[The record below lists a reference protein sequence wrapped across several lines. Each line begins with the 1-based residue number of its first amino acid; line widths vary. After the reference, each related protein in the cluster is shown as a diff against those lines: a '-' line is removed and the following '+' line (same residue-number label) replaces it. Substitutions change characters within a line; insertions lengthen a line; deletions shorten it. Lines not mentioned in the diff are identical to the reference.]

1 MSESNKS
8 GEASVGVDK
17 APSETKQVQQEQK
30 QQVPAPQST
39 QSKQELVDAAVKF
52 MLDPKVSNAP
62 MAKKM
67 AFLESKG
74 LSPDDIQ
81 QVMKI
86 VYSQSSPSAISEQ
99 SNVQSYNASSQP
111 PPLPQY
117 PSNAA
122 AAVVHQPYPG
132 PSLYNSRARIWV
144 DMFIVSAFAS
154 SLVVAGCHA
163 VQKYFG
169 QSLPQWMRLTEGK
182 DTVSSDVEQ
191 NWEAA
196 IDKAME
202 RHIAQTQNQ
211 IKAQMESQISQLQSS
226 LSDLI
231 ERQNVSNNNNN
242 NNNTCGDEFDAQDV
256 VLKVNEVKSEIKSL
270 KALLLSRKSFAA
282 MPQSSPAIVV
292 TSSTSAA
299 AASISDSAMVD
310 DNKPTLADNAQVSS
324 MLPKWQME
332 DDTLDQLDN
341 GESTPM
347 DESHNINKE
356 YSSDDPIKN
365 SLVMQSEQ

>member
-8 GEASVGVDK
+8 GDASVGVDK
-17 APSETKQVQQEQK
+17 APRETNQVKQESN

-39 QSKQELVDAAVKF
+39 LNKQGLVDAAVKF

-86 VYSQSSPSAISEQ
+86 VYSQSSPSANSEQ

-122 AAVVHQPYPG
+122 AMVHPYPG
-132 PSLYNSRARIWV
+132 PSLYNSRARMWV

-154 SLVVAGCHA
+154 SLAVAGYHA

-182 DTVSSDVEQ
+182 DSASLDVEQ
-191 NWEAA
+191 KWEAA

-211 IKAQMESQISQLQSS
+211 IKTQLESQITQLQSS

-231 ERQNVSNNNNN
+231 ERQIVSNNNNIN
-242 NNNTCGDEFDAQDV
+242 SYVGEFDAQDV

-282 MPQSSPAIVV
+282 MPQSSPAIIA

-299 AASISDSAMVD
+299 ASSSDSAMVD
-310 DNKPTLADNAQVSS
+310 DKPTLADNAQVSS

-332 DDTLDQLDN
+332 DDALDKLDD
-341 GESTPM
+341 GESAAV
-347 DESHNINKE
+347 DESLKINKE
-356 YSSDDPIKN
+356 YTSDDPIKS

>member
-17 APSETKQVQQEQK
+17 APSETKQVKQEQN

-39 QSKQELVDAAVKF
+39 QSNQGLVDAAVKF

-86 VYSQSSPSAISEQ
+86 VYSQSSPSANSEQ

-132 PSLYNSRARIWV
+132 PSLYNSRARMWV
-144 DMFIVSAFAS
+144 DMFIISAFAS
-154 SLVVAGCHA
+154 SLVVAGYHA
-163 VQKYFG
+163 VQKYFY
-169 QSLPQWMRLTEGK
+169 QSVPQWMRLAEVK

-191 NWEAA
+191 KWEAA

-202 RHIAQTQNQ
+202 RHIAQTKDQ
-211 IKAQMESQISQLQSS
+211 IKTQLESQISQLQSS

-242 NNNTCGDEFDAQDV
+242 TYGDEFDAQDV

-282 MPQSSPAIVV
+282 MPQSSPASVA
-292 TSSTSAA
+292 TSSISAA
-299 AASISDSAMVD
+299 APINDSAMVD

-332 DDTLDQLDN
+332 DHTLDQLDN

-347 DESHNINKE
+347 ESHTINKE
-356 YSSDDPIKN
+356 YNSDDPIKN